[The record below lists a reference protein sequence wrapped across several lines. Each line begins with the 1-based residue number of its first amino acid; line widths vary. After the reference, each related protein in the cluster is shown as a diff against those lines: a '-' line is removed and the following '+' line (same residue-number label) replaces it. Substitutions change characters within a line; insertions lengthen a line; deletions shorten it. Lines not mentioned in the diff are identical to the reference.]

1 MSFTA
6 LLELLSPNRGCL
18 ELVLAGDFNCHVDDQ
33 NNQPGFKFSQIL
45 NSFDFTQHTNV
56 ATHKRDHTLDLIIT
70 RSENI
75 CTETMGAGSRD
86 FAVNCKLLITKP
98 SFPRKQSSFRKTS

>member
-1 MSFTA
+1 M
-6 LLELLSPNRGCL
+6 

-45 NSFDFTQHTNV
+45 HSFDFTQHTNV

-70 RSENI
+70 RSENRLVQKPWVLDPEI
-75 CTETMGAGSRD
+75 LPLI
-86 FAVNCKLLITKP
+86 VKLLITKP

>member
-18 ELVLAGDFNCHVDDQ
+18 ELVLAGDFNCHIDDQ

-70 RSENI
+70 RSENRLVQKPWVLDPEI
-75 CTETMGAGSRD
+75 LPLI
-86 FAVNCKLLITKP
+86 VN
-98 SFPRKQSSFRKTS
+98 F